1 MARVL
6 VVDDE
11 PTDRLL
17 LKSIVEASGHEVHL
31 AEDGEQAFKTY
42 LRQNIELVITDLDMP
57 RVDGLEFIEALRG
70 LYPEARIIALSGKD
84 QTVLDEAKRMGAFM
98 ALSKPIDPHELV
110 EALETTLGPL
120 AGW

>member
-6 VVDDE
+6 IVDDE

-17 LKSIVEASGHEVHL
+17 LSSLVEASGHEVHV

-42 LRQNIELVITDLDMP
+42 LRQNIELVITDLNMP

-98 ALSKPIDPHELV
+98 ALSKPIDPEELV

>member
-1 MARVL
+1 M
-6 VVDDE
+6 
-11 PTDRLL
+11 
-17 LKSIVEASGHEVHL
+17 
-31 AEDGEQAFKTY
+31 
-42 LRQNIELVITDLDMP
+42 
-57 RVDGLEFIEALRG
+57 RG

-110 EALETTLGPL
+110 EALETTMGPL